1 MRDCSAMR
9 DFKKIIAWQKAHR
22 LSVRIHEQAPGWKL
36 SISPGL
42 RSQLLRAIS
51 SVPANIS
58 EGAGSRT
65 DAEFAR
71 YLDIALKSA
80 RETENHLLEALALR
94 CMTRS
99 TGEQVLEDL
108 DEVKRVLY
116 SYTRSVRRR
125 AGLEEPREDEN

>member
-22 LSVRIHEQAPGWKL
+22 LSVRIHEIAPGWNFA
-36 SISPGL
+36 SSPGL
-42 RSQLLRAIS
+42 RSQLLRGIS

-58 EGAGSRT
+58 EGAGART
-65 DAEFAR
+65 EAEFVR

-80 RETENHLLEALALR
+80 RETENHLLHAVALK
-94 CMTRS
+94 CMARA
-99 TGEQVLEDL
+99 TGEHVLEDL

-116 SYTRSVRRR
+116 SYARSVRKR
-125 AGLEEPREDEN
+125 AGLNDTST